1 VLDREFSYLELL
13 ERLVIEKI
21 QFVIRL
27 KLGNKRQQTH
37 FVDADGQPIKLY
49 VKPGQKVIHRNVF
62 YLGVVKVNLIG
73 YWRKSLSKPLWVMT
87 SLEPKRG
94 MDIYQARMKID
105 ESFRDC
111 KDLLHL
117 PKAMNKRQDYLEKMI
132 ALALI
137 AFVVGYLFG
146 EAVRDVCYGKLEA
159 DQVTAVLLGEVP
171 EQVSANRKWHLYSGL
186 FILLKQKPRLPDETL
201 LSIAKSVAQVFP
213 KLVYGPVRSFV

>member
-1 VLDREFSYLELL
+1 MVSHLGEAYTKFSFPQSQRSAPPCQLQLTSSRQAE
-13 ERLVIEKI
+13 
-21 QFVIRL
+21 FVICD
-27 KLGNKRQQTH
+27 QT
-37 FVDADGQPIKLY
+37 
-49 VKPGQKVIHRNVF
+49 
-62 YLGVVKVNLIG
+62 
-73 YWRKSLSKPLWVMT
+73 
-87 SLEPKRG
+87 
-94 MDIYQARMKID
+94 ID

-132 ALALI
+132 ALVLI

-201 LSIAKSVAQVFP
+201 FSIAKSVAQVFP